1 MTDINIIYKWAEKA
15 QKAAQQ
21 AGADEVEVFGLSA
34 RSIHVDIQL
43 DKIDL
48 ARETHTRGLGIKA
61 IVGGAIGFSST
72 NMPLYIE
79 NAARAAVSSAKVR
92 ANDPEWSGLA
102 RGSIYTKVARIFD
115 PRIASIDIDTC
126 IDLSTSMIEGAVS
139 VKAAIPTTGKFTCSS
154 SDYLI
159 LNTSGVEVKEKTT
172 RIDGYME
179 CRSGEG
185 SGLAN
190 AYEFDISRNLDIDFN
205 HIGKEAARLA
215 AASVNGVGIETCE
228 TEVLLKPSAIA
239 DILES
244 TFLSSLSADNVQKER
259 SALIGK
265 LGDQLT
271 VEGLDIVDDGMLEGG
286 IGSAQSDDEGTPSR
300 KNHIIRNGKLCT
312 YLYDTYTAG
321 KAGVESTGNAS
332 RNSYAQ
338 TTSIDIRNMKLEFPP
353 SDVIAETSKGV
364 LVGSVIGAHT
374 ANPISGDFSVEAR
387 NSFIIKDGE
396 ITSPIKSMMV
406 TGNVFQL
413 LQNINGAGRD
423 VKVLGNIITPTIKV
437 SGLKVVG

>member
-1 MTDINIIYKWAEKA
+1 MSDINVIYQWAEKA
-15 QKAAQQ
+15 LKAAQQ
-21 AGADEVEVFGLSA
+21 ASADEVEVFGLSA

-92 ANDPEWSGLA
+92 ASDPEWSGLA
-102 RGSIYTKVARIFD
+102 RGSTYKKIARIFD

-139 VKAAIPTTGKFTCSS
+139 VEAAIPTTGKFTCSS

-190 AYEFDISRNLDIDFN
+190 AYEFDISRNLDIDFY
-205 HIGKEAARLA
+205 HIGEEAARQA
-215 AASVNGVGIETCE
+215 AASVNGVGIDTCE

-244 TFLSSLSADNVQKER
+244 TLLSSLSADNVQKGR

-321 KAGVESTGNAS
+321 KAGVGSTGNAS

-353 SDVIAETSKGV
+353 SDVIGETSMGV

>member
-1 MTDINIIYKWAEKA
+1 MSDINVIYKWAEKA
-15 QKAAQQ
+15 LKAAQQ

-48 ARETHTRGLGIKA
+48 TRETHTRGLGIKA

-72 NMPLYIE
+72 NIPLRIE

-102 RGSIYTKVARIFD
+102 RGSTYKKVARIFD

-126 IDLSTSMIEGAVS
+126 IDLSTKMIEGALE
-139 VKAAIPTTGKFTCSS
+139 AAIPTTGKFTCSS

-159 LNTSGVEVKEKTT
+159 LNTSGVEVKEETT

-185 SGLAN
+185 GGLAN
-190 AYEFDISRNLDIDFN
+190 AYEFDISRNLDIDFY
-205 HIGKEAARLA
+205 HIGEEAARQA

-244 TFLSSLSADNVQKER
+244 TLLPSLSADNVQKGR

-265 LGDQLT
+265 LGGQLT
-271 VEGLDIVDDGMLEGG
+271 VKGLDIVDDGQLEGG
-286 IGSAQSDDEGTPSR
+286 IGSSRSDDEGTPSR
-300 KNHIIRNGKLCT
+300 KNHIINNGELCT

-321 KAGVESTGNAS
+321 KGGVESTGNAL

-353 SDVIAETSKGV
+353 SDVIAETSKGM

-387 NSFIIKDGE
+387 NSFIIKDGDVGR
-396 ITSPIKSMMV
+396 PIKSMMV

-423 VKVLGNIITPTIKV
+423 VKVLGNIITPTIKI
-437 SGLKVVG
+437 SGLRVVG